1 MFYPVEGSTGRL
13 KEKSSKA
20 DISKENLDT
29 FGNPQENSGAG
40 VRSSGSKLGLSNLNV
55 LNSNFARFEE
65 KVALRGFDE
74 DVQEKLSSTRSLTR
88 IKARPTAATS
98 FTKTSQSESSNEV
111 PRDES
116 QAQDLFISEFVSSVP
131 RSRQDVS
138 LQDDLPPLP
147 GFYPPPPMFILP
159 SPFTP
164 PCSPYLPPNYPIFVP
179 SLDQAFSSPS
189 VSSLSAS
196 PPFAGITA
204 SVEQEGFI
212 RLKLNYGVVLDLNT
226 SMGIRLKNPSKDS
239 SITLSD
245 STKHAAVI
253 HPKGRVLI
261 YEPRVEVQTED
272 DLNVKNAKIYP
283 RGISFTANNMALVYL
298 LDEAGARSTS
308 DMFHD
313 LYATNIVDT
322 LFGESCPKE
331 DSEAAV
337 QESIKTLDEAQ
348 YWRTEAGVDSWIFKD
363 VFIQQTMDGLVIVE
377 RRLEGGGFVSIKASP
392 SNGKIRLNSDFVQVT
407 ASLGEES
414 HLFLRSK
421 DRRLHYN
428 GGNGVFTVR
437 NAGHSAGFDEGG
449 ELRIF

>member
-1 MFYPVEGSTGRL
+1 MLHPIEGSLGRL
-13 KEKSSKA
+13 KEKSSKV
-20 DISKENLDT
+20 DISKENIDV
-29 FGNPQENSGAG
+29 FGDPQEKIGA
-40 VRSSGSKLGLSNLNV
+40 RRSGSKLGLSNLSV

-65 KVALRGFDE
+65 KVALKGLNE
-74 DVQEKLSSTRSLTR
+74 DFQENPSSTRSLTK
-88 IKARPTAATS
+88 IKARSTAETS
-98 FTKTSQSESSNEV
+98 STKTGQLESSNEV
-111 PRDES
+111 PKIES
-116 QAQDLFISEFVSSVP
+116 QAQDLCISEFVSSVP
-131 RSRQDVS
+131 RSRQADVS
-138 LQDDLPPLP
+138 LQEDLPPVP
-147 GFYPPPPMFILP
+147 GFYPPPPMFSLP

-164 PCSPYLPPNYPIFVP
+164 PCSPYLPPSYPIFVP
-179 SLDQAFSSPS
+179 SLDLGLSSPS

-212 RLKLNYGVVLDLNT
+212 RLKLNYDVVLDLNT
-226 SMGIRLKNPSKDS
+226 SMGMRLNNHSKDS

-322 LFGESCPKE
+322 LFGESCPQE
-331 DSEAAV
+331 DPEAAV

-377 RRLEGGGFVSIKASP
+377 RRLEGGSFVSIKASP
-392 SNGKIRLNSDFVQVT
+392 SNGKIRLNSDFVQV
-407 ASLGEES
+407 
-414 HLFLRSK
+414 R
-421 DRRLHYN
+421 
-428 GGNGVFTVR
+428 VFSFKWIAVR
-437 NAGHSAGFDEGG
+437 N
-449 ELRIF
+449 

>member
-147 GFYPPPPMFILP
+147 GFYPPPPMFSLP

-392 SNGKIRLNSDFVQVT
+392 SNGKIRLNSDFVQVKDLSLVGIT
-407 ASLGEES
+407 SRWIAFSRAS
-414 HLFLRSK
+414 R
-421 DRRLHYN
+421 
-428 GGNGVFTVR
+428 T
-437 NAGHSAGFDEGG
+437 
-449 ELRIF
+449 ELNILNSGYC

>member
-1 MFYPVEGSTGRL
+1 MFHPLEGSSGRL
-13 KEKSSKA
+13 KEEISKV
-20 DISKENLDT
+20 DISKENLDVLKDLK
-29 FGNPQENSGAG
+29 ENIG

-74 DVQEKLSSTRSLTR
+74 DVQENLSSNRSLTR

-111 PRDES
+111 PKVES
-116 QAQDLFISEFVSSVP
+116 QAQDLTISEFVSSVP
-131 RSRQDVS
+131 RSREDVF
-138 LQDDLPPLP
+138 LQEDLPP
-147 GFYPPPPMFILP
+147 PPSMFSLP
-159 SPFTP
+159 SHFTP

-212 RLKLNYGVVLDLNT
+212 RLQLNYGVMLDLNT
-226 SMGIRLKNPSKDS
+226 GMGMRLKNPSKDS

-337 QESIKTLDEAQ
+337 QDSIRTLDEAQ

-363 VFIQQTMDGLVIVE
+363 AFIQQTMDGLVIVE

-392 SNGKIRLNSDFVQVT
+392 SNGKIRLNSDFVQVKDL
-407 ASLGEES
+407 SLVDI
-414 HLFLRSK
+414 L
-421 DRRLHYN
+421 
-428 GGNGVFTVR
+428 
-437 NAGHSAGFDEGG
+437 A
-449 ELRIF
+449 ELQGQTLIS

>member
-1 MFYPVEGSTGRL
+1 MFHPVEGSSGRL
-13 KEKSSKA
+13 KDNNSKV
-20 DISKENLDT
+20 DLSKENLDV
-29 FGNPQENSGAG
+29 FGHPQEKSGA
-40 VRSSGSKLGLSNLNV
+40 RSSGSKLGLSNLNV

-65 KVALRGFDE
+65 KVALKGFDDGVNE
-74 DVQEKLSSTRSLTR
+74 NLSSSRSLTR
-88 IKARPTAATS
+88 IKARSTSSTS
-98 FTKTSQSESSNEV
+98 FTKTSQSESSNDG
-111 PRDES
+111 PKIAS
-116 QAQDLFISEFVSSVP
+116 QAQDLGISEFVSSVP
-131 RSRQDVS
+131 RSKQDVS
-138 LQDDLPPLP
+138 LQENLPPLP
-147 GFYPPPPMFILP
+147 GFYPPPPMFSLP

-164 PCSPYLPPNYPIFVP
+164 PCSPYLPPNYPIYVP
-179 SLDQAFSSPS
+179 SLDLGLSSPS

-212 RLKLNYGVVLDLNT
+212 RLKLNYDVVLDLNT
-226 SMGIRLKNPSKDS
+226 SMGMRLNNHSKDS

-322 LFGESCPKE
+322 LFGESCPQE
-331 DSEAAV
+331 DPEAAV

-377 RRLEGGGFVSIKASP
+377 RRLEGGSFVSIKASP
-392 SNGKIRLNSDFVQVT
+392 SNGKIRLNSDFVQV
-407 ASLGEES
+407 
-414 HLFLRSK
+414 R
-421 DRRLHYN
+421 
-428 GGNGVFTVR
+428 VFSFKWIAVR
-437 NAGHSAGFDEGG
+437 N
-449 ELRIF
+449 

>member
-147 GFYPPPPMFILP
+147 GFYPPPPMFSLP

-226 SMGIRLKNPSKDS
+226 SMGIRLKNPSKNS

-392 SNGKIRLNSDFVQVT
+392 SNGKIRLNSDFVQVKDLSLVGIT
-407 ASLGEES
+407 SRWIAFSRAS
-414 HLFLRSK
+414 R
-421 DRRLHYN
+421 
-428 GGNGVFTVR
+428 T
-437 NAGHSAGFDEGG
+437 
-449 ELRIF
+449 ELNILNSGYC

>member
-1 MFYPVEGSTGRL
+1 MLHTTEGSLGRL
-13 KEKSSKA
+13 KEKSSKV
-20 DISKENLDT
+20 DISKENIDV
-29 FGNPQENSGAG
+29 FGDPQEKIGA
-40 VRSSGSKLGLSNLNV
+40 RRSGSKLGLSNLSV

-65 KVALRGFDE
+65 KIALKGLNE
-74 DVQEKLSSTRSLTR
+74 DFQENPSSTRSLTK
-88 IKARPTAATS
+88 IKARSTAETS
-98 FTKTSQSESSNEV
+98 STKTGQLESSNEV
-111 PRDES
+111 PKIES
-116 QAQDLFISEFVSSVP
+116 QAQDLCISEFVSSVP
-131 RSRQDVS
+131 RSRQADVS
-138 LQDDLPPLP
+138 LQEDLPPVP
-147 GFYPPPPMFILP
+147 GFYPPPPMFSLP

-179 SLDQAFSSPS
+179 SLDLALSSPS
-189 VSSLSAS
+189 VSSLSTL
-196 PPFAGITA
+196 PPLAGITA

-212 RLKLNYGVVLDLNT
+212 RLKLNFGVVLDLNT
-226 SMGIRLKNPSKDS
+226 SMGMRLRNPSKDS

-322 LFGESCPKE
+322 LFGESCPQE
-331 DSEAAV
+331 DPEAAV

-377 RRLEGGGFVSIKASP
+377 RRIEGGGFVSIKASP
-392 SNGKIRLNSDFVQVT
+392 SNGKIRLNSDFVQV
-407 ASLGEES
+407 
-414 HLFLRSK
+414 K
-421 DRRLHYN
+421 DL
-428 GGNGVFTVR
+428 
-437 NAGHSAGFDEGG
+437 S
-449 ELRIF
+449 

>member
-1 MFYPVEGSTGRL
+1 MFHPLEGSSGRL
-13 KEKSSKA
+13 KEEISKV
-20 DISKENLDT
+20 DVSKENLDVLKDLK
-29 FGNPQENSGAG
+29 ENIG

-74 DVQEKLSSTRSLTR
+74 DVQENLSSTRSLTR

-111 PRDES
+111 PKVES
-116 QAQDLFISEFVSSVP
+116 QAQDLTISEFVSSVP
-131 RSRQDVS
+131 RSREDVF
-138 LQDDLPPLP
+138 LQEDLPPLQS
-147 GFYPPPPMFILP
+147 FYPPPPMFSLP

-189 VSSLSAS
+189 VSSAS

-212 RLKLNYGVVLDLNT
+212 RLKLNYGVMLDLNT
-226 SMGIRLKNPSKDS
+226 GMGMRLKNPSKDS

-337 QESIKTLDEAQ
+337 QESIRTLDEAQ

-428 GGNGVFTVR
+428 GGSGVFTVR

>member
-1 MFYPVEGSTGRL
+1 MFHPSEALLDPPAIPLR
-13 KEKSSKA
+13 
-20 DISKENLDT
+20 NL
-29 FGNPQENSGAG
+29 
-40 VRSSGSKLGLSNLNV
+40 NLNV
-55 LNSNFARFEE
+55 LNSNFVRFEE
-65 KVALRGFDE
+65 KVALKGLVD
-74 DVQEKLSSTRSLTR
+74 DDQVNVSSASSLTR
-88 IKARPTAATS
+88 IKSRTSAATS
-98 FTKTSQSESSNEV
+98 LTKTIPEIGVSRKSSHELSK
-111 PRDES
+111 DDS
-116 QAQDLFISEFVSSVP
+116 QAQDFILPEFISSVP
-131 RSRQDVS
+131 RSSGQDVS
-138 LQDDLPPLP
+138 IQEDLPPLP
-147 GFYPPPPMFILP
+147 GFYPPPPMFSLP

-196 PPFAGITA
+196 PHFAGITA

-226 SMGIRLKNPSKDS
+226 GMGMRLKNPSKDS

-261 YEPRVEVQTED
+261 YEPRVSVQTEA

-337 QESIKTLDEAQ
+337 QESIRTLDEAQ

-377 RRLEGGGFVSIKASP
+377 RRLEEGGFISIKASP
-392 SNGKIRLNSDFVQVT
+392 SNGKIRLNSDFVQVKIM
-407 ASLGEES
+407 
-414 HLFLRSK
+414 R
-421 DRRLHYN
+421 
-428 GGNGVFTVR
+428 V
-437 NAGHSAGFDEGG
+437 
-449 ELRIF
+449 

>member
-147 GFYPPPPMFILP
+147 GFYPPPPMFSLP

-392 SNGKIRLNSDFVQVT
+392 SNGKIRLNSDFVQVKDL
-407 ASLGEES
+407 SLVGW
-414 HLFLRSK
+414 
-421 DRRLHYN
+421 YYY
-428 GGNGVFTVR
+428 
-437 NAGHSAGFDEGG
+437 
-449 ELRIF
+449 

>member
-1 MFYPVEGSTGRL
+1 MLHPIEGSLGRL
-13 KEKSSKA
+13 KEESSKV
-20 DISKENLDT
+20 DIMKENTDVLGD
-29 FGNPQENSGAG
+29 PQEKIVA
-40 VRSSGSKLGLSNLNV
+40 RRSGSKLGLSNLSV

-65 KVALRGFDE
+65 KVALKGLNE
-74 DVQEKLSSTRSLTR
+74 DFQENPSSTRSLTK
-88 IKARPTAATS
+88 IKARSTAATS
-98 FTKTSQSESSNEV
+98 STKTGQLESSNVV
-111 PRDES
+111 PKIES
-116 QAQDLFISEFVSSVP
+116 QAQDLCISDFVSSVP

-138 LQDDLPPLP
+138 LQEDLPPVP
-147 GFYPPPPMFILP
+147 GFYPPPPMFSLP

-179 SLDQAFSSPS
+179 SLDLALSSPS
-189 VSSLSAS
+189 VSSLSTL
-196 PPFAGITA
+196 PPLAGITA

-212 RLKLNYGVVLDLNT
+212 RLKLNFGVVLDLNT
-226 SMGIRLKNPSKDS
+226 STGMRLRNPSKDS

-245 STKHAAVI
+245 TTKHAAVI

-331 DSEAAV
+331 DPEAAV

-377 RRLEGGGFVSIKASP
+377 RRLEGGSFVSIKASP
-392 SNGKIRLNSDFVQVT
+392 SNGKIRLNSDFVQVRVF
-407 ASLGEES
+407 S
-414 HLFLRSK
+414 SK
-421 DRRLHYN
+421 WIA
-428 GGNGVFTVR
+428 VR
-437 NAGHSAGFDEGG
+437 N
-449 ELRIF
+449 